1 LVTLAPQ
8 LIQCM
13 ADEGLIVLSGIMTAQ
28 QEQVEAA
35 YEGEVMFVDQFEQD
49 GWVCLVG
56 RRC

>member
-1 LVTLAPQ
+1 
-8 LIQCM
+8 
-13 ADEGLIVLSGIMTAQ
+13 LIVLSGIMTAQ